1 MSNLFML
8 DCGIQID
15 PMVPAFVRLLINA
28 IKIIVPIVLII
39 FGIVEMLKAATAND
53 EDCYKSCLI
62 NNGIYDYFDFIL
74 DVSLFK
80 HGKEKP
86 DIYLASAKKLKLNVN
101 ECAVFEDLLLAL
113 KTAKEAGFK
122 CVAVYEETC
131 QDEEQKKKI
140 ADMYITDYKD
150 IIDI

>member
-53 EDCYKSCLI
+53 EK
-62 NNGIYDYFDFIL
+62 
-74 DVSLFK
+74 VM
-80 HGKEKP
+80 
-86 DIYLASAKKLKLNVN
+86 
-101 ECAVFEDLLLAL
+101 
-113 KTAKEAGFK
+113 KEAQGKLIKRIIYAVLIFFI
-122 CVAVYEETC
+122 VAIV
-131 QDEEQKKKI
+131 QLVFNV
-140 ADMYITDYKD
+140 
-150 IIDI
+150 

>member
-53 EDCYKSCLI
+53 EK
-62 NNGIYDYFDFIL
+62 
-74 DVSLFK
+74 VM
-80 HGKEKP
+80 
-86 DIYLASAKKLKLNVN
+86 
-101 ECAVFEDLLLAL
+101 
-113 KTAKEAGFK
+113 KEAQGKLIKRIIYAVLIFFI
-122 CVAVYEETC
+122 VAIVQLVFNVLAKAGSNESQNEIPACISCFTSNGDDC
-131 QDEEQKKKI
+131 WQGK
-140 ADMYITDYKD
+140 
-150 IIDI
+150 